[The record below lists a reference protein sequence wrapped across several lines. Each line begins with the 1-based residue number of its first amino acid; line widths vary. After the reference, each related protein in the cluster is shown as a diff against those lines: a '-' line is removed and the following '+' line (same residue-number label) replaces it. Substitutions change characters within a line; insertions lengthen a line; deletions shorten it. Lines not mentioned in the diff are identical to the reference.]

1 MAAPAVVLTGSQ
13 LPLSMPRTDARQNLV
28 DSITCATV
36 GFMPSLPLGERVNLQ
51 EVAICF
57 GGKLLRANRARKLHS
72 SNYQA
77 FDSPTYEPLAQL
89 GVEVEWNPKRLLR
102 PADIVYQPRFNVS
115 FRPVAAVRARGRA
128 REEAGEADARPRPA
142 PRR

>member
-1 MAAPAVVLTGSQ
+1 MSPAAAPREGAATD
-13 LPLSMPRTDARQNLV
+13 PRTD
-28 DSITCATV
+28 
-36 GFMPSLPLGERVNLQ
+36 
-51 EVAICF
+51 
-57 GGKLLRANRARKLHS
+57 
-72 SNYQA
+72 QA

-115 FRPVAAVRARGRA
+115 SCPVAAVRARGRA